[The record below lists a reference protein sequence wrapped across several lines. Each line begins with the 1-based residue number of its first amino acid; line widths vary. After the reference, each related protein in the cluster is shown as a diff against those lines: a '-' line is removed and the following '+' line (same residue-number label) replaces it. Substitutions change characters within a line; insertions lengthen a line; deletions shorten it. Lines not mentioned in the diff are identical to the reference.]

1 MGEGEGGREVDVVPV
16 GVGSPLVPSG
26 ESCQSLV
33 VRCQTG
39 RGRGT
44 ASGQQQ
50 GRRGVGG
57 RGVAFDDFGRGV
69 GGSRHIA
76 LNVNGRI
83 VRRRLGAAVEDEGR
97 HEEDEQ
103 TAGGGVKGAPAF
115 VEAAEVVAE
124 AVGEEK
130 REERGRAEEAKGHQE
145 LLDEDWSVHFEFT
158 IFDLRLTNRELDQ
171 DRNFRFTID
180 EWDVGPRP

>member
-1 MGEGEGGREVDVVPV
+1 MA
-16 GVGSPLVPSG
+16 SG
-26 ESCQSLV
+26 E
-33 VRCQTG
+33 
-39 RGRGT
+39 
-44 ASGQQQ
+44 QQ
-50 GRRGVGG
+50 GRRLVGG
-57 RGVAFDDFGRGV
+57 RGIAFDDFGWRV

-103 TAGGGVKGAPAF
+103 TAGGGVKGAPTL
-115 VEAAEVVAE
+115 VESAEMVAE

-130 REERGRAEEAKGHQE
+130 RKERGRAEEAKSHQE

-158 IFDLRLTNRELDQ
+158 IFDLRLTSREVFVLPENEGCAFGVEVGG
-171 DRNFRFTID
+171 DR
-180 EWDVGPRP
+180 EVGIREVVRRHLRKVTPR